1 MSKKIFYDNY
11 EKLTHSEKFIN
22 EYILSNFKKVQDYS
36 IDQLAENTFVTNG
49 TITNYAKKL
58 GLKGFKELIV
68 TINIAN
74 KEEEKII
81 YDNKDIYSFF
91 VKQQKEIN
99 KQVLNSANEE
109 NLKKDCNILKESK
122 NIYLFAF
129 GASADVAISS
139 NIDKANMFLNK
150 NFKIIRHHTM
160 MSNIVDR
167 IDEPTTIIFL
177 SRKGINSFFLN
188 YIKTSKS
195 KNAKIVSITNE
206 SSIQLLQLSDAHLI
220 TNSNF
225 EETQFDFR
233 YQQLML
239 LELIK
244 SIFDNKY

>member
-1 MSKKIFYDNY
+1 MNKKIFYDNY

-22 EYILSNFKKVQDYS
+22 EYILSNFKKVQNYS

-58 GLKGFKELIV
+58 GLKGFKELIAV
-68 TINIAN
+68 INTVN
-74 KEEEKII
+74 KEEKKIVN
-81 YDNKDIYSFF
+81 DNKDIYSFF
-91 VKQQKEIN
+91 IKQQKEIN
-99 KQVLNSANEE
+99 NQVLSSANEQ
-109 NLKKDCNILKESK
+109 NLKNVCKILEKSN

-129 GASADVAISS
+129 GSSADVAISS
-139 NIDKANMFLNK
+139 NIDKSNKFINK
-150 NFKIIRHHTM
+150 NFKIVRHHTM
-160 MSNIVDR
+160 MSHLLDR

-177 SRKGINSFFLN
+177 SRKGINSFFLKF
-188 YIKTSKS
+188 IKTAKS
-195 KNAKIVSITNE
+195 KNVKIISITNE
-206 SSIQLLQLSDAHLI
+206 SATQLLQLSDEYLI
-220 TNSNF
+220 TNADF